1 MSHSIGQANWKGQKL
16 DSNQLEVKPIQMRA
30 SGTAV
35 SRCPRDRVRGLSF
48 HVSQQCLRRPVTH
61 RRCFWI
67 TVGTLFLCM
76 MLTFINMTFAPRGTH
91 LKEIFVHKSISQIE
105 KNKCRFQNKKQWF
118 LGRQKPWVS
127 TPCHW
132 TSASGT
138 RGRAARRSESTRL
151 VPQRVSLSRETCVP
165 WTWQIRVET
174 PALL

>member
-1 MSHSIGQANWKGQKL
+1 MVG
-16 DSNQLEVKPIQMRA
+16 
-30 SGTAV
+30 
-35 SRCPRDRVRGLSF
+35 
-48 HVSQQCLRRPVTH
+48 
-61 RRCFWI
+61 FWI

-105 KNKCRFQNKKQWF
+105 KNADSKIKSNGFWA
-118 LGRQKPWVS
+118 GRNAGCPL
-127 TPCHW
+127 PP
-132 TSASGT
+132 SGRPPPG
-138 RGRAARRSESTRL
+138 RGGGGRGGAAHRSESTRL